1 MTDEEVESFLQ
12 AIDRKQKSFFG
23 LVKLRKLNLNKIISM
38 PWRGKK
44 EEDQRRS
51 KLTLL
56 EYAALQTSNNSDYI
70 V

>member
-56 EYAALQTSNNSDYI
+56 E
-70 V
+70 